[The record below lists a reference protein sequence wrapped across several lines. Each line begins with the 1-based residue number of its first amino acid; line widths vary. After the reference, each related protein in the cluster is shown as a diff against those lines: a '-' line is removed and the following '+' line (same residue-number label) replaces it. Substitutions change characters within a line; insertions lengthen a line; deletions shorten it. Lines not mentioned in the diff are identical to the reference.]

1 MNRAHFLKT
10 GLDVSRIQLNQKY
23 STIRNFYNGTGFEYS
38 YYMDPMTNERIYDYY
53 RPYIFGDSSAYS
65 DIYKHQPLKLTA
77 YIQDKMEFSSMVVNL
92 GLRLDGFDPDA
103 VYPTNYRNP
112 ANQLHQAESSR
123 YSAYPKAKVQYKIS
137 PRLGLSYQLGRT
149 ALLHFSYGHF
159 FQLPPLD
166 YYYQNHQFYVFDPDF
181 SSRLGNANM
190 RAQKTIQY
198 EVGLWQ
204 QLTGN
209 MNLDVAVYSR
219 DIYDLNTLTIY
230 TTYNQRRYGVYS
242 NLDYGSARGLE
253 VKYEFRQDNL
263 SAGINYTLGFT
274 RGIANNP
281 EMSFDRAGNS
291 MDPVNKMIPMEWDQR
306 HVFNAYLGYNT
317 RNYGVTAMLYYFSG
331 TTYTWSPI
339 AQSPL
344 ARINLFPNNQHKPSR
359 YSVDMTAFYNVAS
372 LGKMKIRLNLIV
384 YNLFDRLN
392 EVGVDGNTG
401 RAYQAIIT
409 ESQRA
414 SFRSVYH
421 KIEDQIHNPAMFAT
435 PRVVKIGVGLTF

>member
-1 MNRAHFLKT
+1 
-10 GLDVSRIQLNQKY
+10 
-23 STIRNFYNGTGFEYS
+23 
-38 YYMDPMTNERIYDYY
+38 
-53 RPYIFGDSSAYS
+53 
-65 DIYKHQPLKLTA
+65 
-77 YIQDKMEFSSMVVNL
+77 
-92 GLRLDGFDPDA
+92 
-103 VYPTNYRNP
+103 
-112 ANQLHQAESSR
+112 
-123 YSAYPKAKVQYKIS
+123 
-137 PRLGLSYQLGRT
+137 
-149 ALLHFSYGHF
+149 
-159 FQLPPLD
+159 
-166 YYYQNHQFYVFDPDF
+166 
-181 SSRLGNANM
+181 
-190 RAQKTIQY
+190 
-198 EVGLWQ
+198 
-204 QLTGN
+204 
-209 MNLDVAVYSR
+209 
-219 DIYDLNTLTIY
+219 
-230 TTYNQRRYGVYS
+230 
-242 NLDYGSARGLE
+242 
-253 VKYEFRQDNL
+253 
-263 SAGINYTLGFT
+263 
-274 RGIANNP
+274 
-281 EMSFDRAGNS
+281 
-291 MDPVNKMIPMEWDQR
+291 MEWDQW